1 MEQHA
6 QQLHTE
12 TRWFRSAPVSPEF
25 NVDNI
30 DAEAGIIRDVVMV
43 QEGEAKGHGVHLES
57 EFVEALVRYD
67 KANFSKIGL
76 KARFGHPSASSETM
90 GTQMGVFHNFRKRE
104 KDEKMQA
111 IADLHLLEAADESPT
126 HPGMRSWV
134 LKMAGERPDF
144 IMSSIVFR
152 GSGFYQRKP
161 NGNKHRLEP
170 ATDWM
175 DEYPWKNYKE
185 EWGEIFVEFDADN
198 GAEHFYTDLVESGAA
213 TDQLFGTRANPD
225 LFVSRAHQFL
235 DDNPDLKRFIQQYPD
250 KVAAFLA
257 RLGITVQHEKKMS
270 KTTSLMDWLFGNSE
284 QQPEPTAEELSALKT
299 QLGATKGQI
308 DARLT
313 ALQTQID
320 EFKSQ
325 VAALKADAEQL
336 RADIE
341 AHKAEIAELK
351 KQPGAQL
358 TAGEGNPPAPTPK
371 PRAYQ
376 TDPVTQRAQRFAK
389 TEN

>member
-1 MEQHA
+1 
-6 QQLHTE
+6 
-12 TRWFRSAPVSPEF
+12 
-25 NVDNI
+25 
-30 DAEAGIIRDVVMV
+30 MV

-57 EFVEALVRYD
+57 EFVEAIVRYD
-67 KANFSKIGL
+67 KANFSNIGL

-104 KDEKMQA
+104 KDGKMQA

-134 LKMAGERPDF
+134 LKMAKERPDF
-144 IMSSIVFR
+144 IMSSIVFAR
-152 GSGFYQRKP
+152 SGFYQRKA
-161 NGNKHRLEP
+161 NGHRVLVEQ
-170 ATDWM
+170 DG
-175 DEYPWKNYKE
+175 
-185 EWGEIFVEFDADN
+185 WGQPIGFDPELGPVFVEFDAEK
-198 GAEHFYTDLVESGAA
+198 GASHFYTDLVESGAA

-235 DDNPDLKRFIQQYPD
+235 DDNPDLKRFIQQHPD

-257 RLGITVQHEKKMS
+257 RLGITVQHSKKMS
-270 KTTSLMDWLFGNSE
+270 KTTSLMDWLFGKSE
-284 QQPEPTAEELSALKT
+284 DQPEPTAEELAALKT
-299 QLGATKGQI
+299 QLGDAKGQI
-308 DARLT
+308 DARMT
-313 ALQTQID
+313 ALQNQID
-320 EFKSQ
+320 EFKTQ

-351 KQPGAQL
+351 KQPGAVL

-371 PRAYQ
+371 ERAYQ

-389 TEN
+389 KQD